1 VRLATALVV
10 ACAPGAVRAGIRVE
24 ALALVDR
31 APGNVAV
38 LRFSGRVRAEVVPLR
53 SPDGQLQRL
62 QIDLPAGTTLG
73 RDVPRVTNGGDP
85 VRRMRVGLRT
95 DGRLRVVLDVV
106 GGGRFDVHPAD
117 DGRQLAIAVCAADAP
132 TPTPPPRKVVATAPP
147 PRRKAS
153 APATEPA
160 PTASPRP
167 DRAAA
172 PRPLRR
178 FLVVLDAGHGGDDP
192 GAIGF
197 SKEKDV
203 TLDVVRR
210 LARRLRETRDTEVV
224 LTRSS
229 DATVPLTE
237 RTAIANGTAADLF
250 VSVHANAARA
260 GRKKGIETYVLDD
273 TDDHA
278 TLRLAAIENGT
289 RVADFH
295 AAPTDLRYILS
306 SLVQGGKMADSRRLA
321 AVVHEEL
328 LVHMRARYPGV
339 DDLGV
344 KQGPFYVLVGSHV
357 PCILVETS
365 FVNHPVEGRRLG
377 HGAYRAALADGLARG
392 IRQFLLAGHVG
403 RPL

>member
-1 VRLATALVV
+1 
-10 ACAPGAVRAGIRVE
+10 
-24 ALALVDR
+24 
-31 APGNVAV
+31 
-38 LRFSGRVRAEVVPLR
+38 
-53 SPDGQLQRL
+53 
-62 QIDLPAGTTLG
+62 
-73 RDVPRVTNGGDP
+73 
-85 VRRMRVGLRT
+85 
-95 DGRLRVVLDVV
+95 
-106 GGGRFDVHPAD
+106 
-117 DGRQLAIAVCAADAP
+117 
-132 TPTPPPRKVVATAPP
+132 
-147 PRRKAS
+147 
-153 APATEPA
+153 
-160 PTASPRP
+160 
-167 DRAAA
+167 
-172 PRPLRR
+172 
-178 FLVVLDAGHGGDDP
+178 VLDAGHGGDDP
-192 GAIGF
+192 GAVGF

-203 TLDVVRR
+203 TLDIVRR

-229 DATVPLTE
+229 DATVALTE

-289 RVADFH
+289 AVADFH

-306 SLVQGGKMADSRRLA
+306 ALVQGGKMADSRRLA
-321 AVVHEEL
+321 STVHREL
-328 LVHMRARYPGV
+328 LGHMRARYPGV
-339 DDLGV
+339 NDLGV

-365 FVNHPVEGRRLG
+365 FVNHPVEGRRLA

-392 IRQFLLAGHVG
+392 IRQFLLASGTV